1 MPKAI
6 PIAVIAV
13 THAESLH
20 GAAVTPHFSASSA
33 PISRRRFLEG
43 SVILSGVLAAGTP
56 IALLAP
62 SRAWAVELTHIDQAQ
77 ADAIMTLA
85 RTLYPHK
92 TLPDAVYA
100 LAVKDVDAKA
110 TDQKTIDVIKN
121 GVAKLDAAAGG
132 KWANNTSLSDAQRT
146 AIVEANQT
154 DPFVLLVRGQC
165 VTSLYNNDMAF
176 AHFGYEGEAFSKGGY
191 VGRGFNDLTWLP
203 NPPAAASPPVG

>member
-6 PIAVIAV
+6 PIAIVTAETLTGSTGDAIPAV
-13 THAESLH
+13 
-20 GAAVTPHFSASSA
+20 SSA
-33 PISRRRFLEG
+33 RVSRRHFLKG
-43 SVILSGVLAAGTP
+43 SVVLSGLLVAGTP

-62 SRAWAVELTHIDQAQ
+62 SRAWAVELSHIDQNQ
-77 ADAIMTLA
+77 ADAIMVLA

-110 TDQKTIDVIKN
+110 ADPKTIDVIKT
-121 GVAKLDAAAGG
+121 GVTKLNDAASG
-132 KWANNTSLSDAQRT
+132 KWNDTASLSDAQRT
-146 AIVEANQT
+146 SIVEANQT
-154 DPFVLLVRGQC
+154 DPFVQLVRGQC

-191 VGRGFNDLTWLP
+191 VYRGFNDLTWLP
-203 NPPAAASPPVG
+203 NPPADASPPIA

>member
-6 PIAVIAV
+6 PIAVVVAETFTGSTGDAIPAV
-13 THAESLH
+13 
-20 GAAVTPHFSASSA
+20 SSA
-33 PISRRRFLEG
+33 RVSRRHFLQG
-43 SVILSGVLAAGTP
+43 SVVLTGLLVAGTP

-62 SRAWAVELTHIDQAQ
+62 SRAWAVELSHIDQNQ
-77 ADAIMTLA
+77 TDAIMVLA

-110 TDQKTIDVIKN
+110 TDPKTIDVIKT
-121 GVAKLDAAAGG
+121 GVAKLNDAASG
-132 KWANNTSLSDAQRT
+132 KWNDTASLSDAQRT

-165 VTSLYNNDMAF
+165 VTSLYNNEMAF

-191 VGRGFNDLTWLP
+191 VYRGFNDLTWLP
-203 NPPAAASPPVG
+203 NPPADASPAVG

>member
-6 PIAVIAV
+6 PIAVVAAETFTGSTGDAIPAV
-13 THAESLH
+13 
-20 GAAVTPHFSASSA
+20 SSA
-33 PISRRRFLEG
+33 RVSRRHFLKG
-43 SVILSGVLAAGTP
+43 SVVLSGLLAAGTP

-62 SRAWAVELTHIDQAQ
+62 SRAWAVELSHIDQDQ
-77 ADAIMTLA
+77 ADAIMVLA

-110 TDQKTIDVIKN
+110 TDPKTVDVIKT
-121 GVAKLDAAAGG
+121 GVAKLNDAASG
-132 KWANNTSLSDAQRT
+132 KWNDSASFSDAQRT
-146 AIVEANQT
+146 SIVQANQT

-165 VTSLYNNDMAF
+165 ITSLYNNDMAF

-191 VGRGFNDLTWLP
+191 VYRGFNDLTWLP
-203 NPPAAASPPVG
+203 NPPADASPPVA

>member
-6 PIAVIAV
+6 PIAIVAAGTGDAIPALS
-13 THAESLH
+13 SL
-20 GAAVTPHFSASSA
+20 SSA
-33 PISRRRFLEG
+33 HVSRRQFLQG
-43 SVILSGVLAAGTP
+43 SVVLTGLLVAGTP

-62 SRAWAVELTHIDQAQ
+62 SRAWAVELSHIDQNQ
-77 ADAIMTLA
+77 ADAIMVLA

-110 TDQKTIDVIKN
+110 TDPKTVDVIKT
-121 GVAKLDAAAGG
+121 GVAKLNDAASG
-132 KWANNTSLSDAQRT
+132 KWNDTASLSDAQRT

-165 VTSLYNNDMAF
+165 VTSLYNNEMAF

-191 VGRGFNDLTWLP
+191 VYRGFNDLTWLP
-203 NPPAAASPPVG
+203 NPPADASPPVA

>member
-6 PIAVIAV
+6 PIAVIA
-13 THAESLH
+13 AENLH
-20 GAAVTPHFSASSA
+20 GSAAVAPSARV
-33 PISRRRFLEG
+33 SRRHFLKG
-43 SVILSGVLAAGTP
+43 SVVLSGVLVAGTP
-56 IALLAP
+56 IAMLAP

-100 LAVKDVDAKA
+100 LAAKDVDAKA
-110 TDQKTIDVIKN
+110 TDQKTMDVIKN
-121 GVAKLDAAAGG
+121 GVAKLNDAAQG
-132 KWANNTSLSDAQRT
+132 KWAGNTSLSDAQRT

-154 DPFVLLVRGQC
+154 DPFVLLVRTQC
-165 VTSLYNNDMAF
+165 VTSLYNNDMSF

-203 NPPAAASPPVG
+203 NPPASASPPVA

>member
-6 PIAVIAV
+6 PIAIVAAGTGDAIPALS
-13 THAESLH
+13 SLSS
-20 GAAVTPHFSASSA
+20 VPSAHV
-33 PISRRRFLEG
+33 SRRHFLQG
-43 SVILSGVLAAGTP
+43 SVVLTGLLVAGTP

-62 SRAWAVELTHIDQAQ
+62 SRAWAVELSHIDQNQ
-77 ADAIMTLA
+77 ADAIMVLA

-110 TDQKTIDVIKN
+110 TDPKTVDVIKT
-121 GVAKLDAAAGG
+121 GVAKLNDAASG
-132 KWANNTSLSDAQRT
+132 KWNDTASLSDAQRT

-154 DPFVLLVRGQC
+154 DPFILLVRGQC
-165 VTSLYNNDMAF
+165 VTSLYNNEMAF

-191 VGRGFNDLTWLP
+191 VYRGFNDLTWLP
-203 NPPAAASPPVG
+203 NPPADASPPVA

>member
-1 MPKAI
+1 MQKAI
-6 PIAVIAV
+6 PIAVVA
-13 THAESLH
+13 AETFTGST
-20 GAAVTPHFSASSA
+20 GDANPAATSARV
-33 PISRRRFLEG
+33 SRRHFLTG
-43 SVILSGVLAAGTP
+43 SVVLSGLLVAGTP

-62 SRAWAVELTHIDQAQ
+62 SRAWAVELSHIDQAQ

-85 RTLYPHK
+85 HTLYPHK

-100 LAVKDVDAKA
+100 LVAKDVDAKA
-110 TDQKTIDVIKN
+110 ADPKTIDVIKS
-121 GVAKLDAAAGG
+121 GVAKLNDAAQG
-132 KWANNTSLSDAQRT
+132 KWAGNTSLSDAQRT

-203 NPPAAASPPVG
+203 NPPADASPPAA

>member
-6 PIAVIAV
+6 PIAIVTAETLTGSTGDAIPAV
-13 THAESLH
+13 SPAR
-20 GAAVTPHFSASSA
+20 V
-33 PISRRRFLEG
+33 SRRYFLKG
-43 SVILSGVLAAGTP
+43 SVVLSGLLVAGTP

-62 SRAWAVELTHIDQAQ
+62 SRAWAVELSHIDQNQ
-77 ADAIMTLA
+77 ADAIMVLA

-110 TDQKTIDVIKN
+110 ADPKTIDVIKT
-121 GVAKLDAAAGG
+121 GVAKLNDAASG
-132 KWANNTSLSDAQRT
+132 KWNDTASLSDAQRT
-146 AIVEANQT
+146 SIVEADQT
-154 DPFVLLVRGQC
+154 DPFVQLVRGQC

-191 VGRGFNDLTWLP
+191 VYRGFNDLTWLP
-203 NPPAAASPPVG
+203 NPPADASPPIA